1 LAKSEKDI
9 IYNHYR
15 EKIADFV
22 FDEKVV
28 RVFDDMIRRSVPGYA
43 TIIAMSKV
51 FAQQYAQE
59 NSNLYDLGCSLGATT
74 LAMRKGIEKSNCKII
89 SIDNSPSMVARCKEL
104 VQSDL
109 SPTPVEVKLADIADI
124 TIENASVVAMN
135 FTLQFFSPENRC
147 KLIQR
152 IYDGLLPGGIL
163 ILSEKIKFDDPQQD
177 KFQETMHHDFKKLNG
192 YSTLEISQKRK
203 AIDKVLLADTLEK
216 HYQRLTS
223 AGFDNYHLWFQ
234 CFNFVSI
241 VAFKK

>member
-1 LAKSEKDI
+1 MSKSEKDI
-9 IYNHYR
+9 IYSHYR

-51 FAQQYAQE
+51 FAQHYAQK

-89 SIDNSPSMVARCKEL
+89 SVDNSQSMVTRCKEL
-104 VQSDL
+104 VQSDI

-124 TIENASVVAMN
+124 PIENASVVAMN
-135 FTLQFFSPENRC
+135 FTLQFFSPKNRD

-163 ILSEKIKFDDPQQD
+163 ILSEKIKFDDAEQNE
-177 KFQETMHHDFKKLNG
+177 FQITMHHDFKKLNG
-192 YSTLEISQKRK
+192 YSSLEISQKRK
-203 AIDKVLLADTLEK
+203 AIEKALITDSLEK
-216 HYQRLTS
+216 HYQRLDC